1 MRSAPPLEL
10 GSDSLPIPG
19 ALPNPPNDG
28 TLDGSA
34 GRATGRPAPLN
45 VLDGLGAAVGAGV
58 AARTAGLAAAFGAAA
73 LAVGLFRFAG
83 LAFAV
88 LRLAVAFLAGER
100 FAVLFFAV
108 VRLAVDFLPPARLAV
123 DFFAV
128 DFFLVGDFF
137 FAGIFSSLGCATQG
151 SRLVHADEDPRLLP
165 AIYSIGSPQRQALP
179 HVLNQ

>member
-28 TLDGSA
+28 MLDGSA

-88 LRLAVAFLAGER
+88 LRLAVVFLAGER

-137 FAGIFSSLGCATQG
+137 FAGISPPSDARRWVRAWFMRMRTRGCYLRFIA
-151 SRLVHADEDPRLLP
+151 S
-165 AIYSIGSPQRQALP
+165 ALRKDKHFP
-179 HVLNQ
+179 TC